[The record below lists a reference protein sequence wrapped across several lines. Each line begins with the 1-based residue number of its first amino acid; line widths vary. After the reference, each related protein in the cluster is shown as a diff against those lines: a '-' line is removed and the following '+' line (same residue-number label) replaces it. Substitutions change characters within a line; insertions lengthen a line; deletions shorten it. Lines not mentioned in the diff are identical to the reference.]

1 MTNQGSRNL
10 IRLSRRQVK
19 QIVETAR
26 KKGERPDLSGVNLVG
41 QSLIGATF
49 GGTDLSGAN
58 RSLADLCGA
67 DLSQADLSG
76 INLNGAK
83 YNQDTKWPKGF
94 DPIKARAIGIRD

>member
-1 MTNQGSRNL
+1 L
-10 IRLSRRQVK
+10 IRQSRWQIK

-26 KKGERPDLSGVNLVG
+26 RKGERPDLSGVDLVG
-41 QSLIGATF
+41 QSLIGADLNGATF
-49 GGTDLSGAN
+49 CGTDLSGAN
-58 RSLADLCGA
+58 LSLADLCGA
-67 DLSQADLSG
+67 DLSRADLSG